1 MSMIIKKNQ
10 IVSAVVLVALCSAV
24 FINWYYSKPASTDD
38 TSNLGEA
45 AYVNA
50 TAKSASKSTTK
61 SPEKN
66 TMSEYFANCELRR
79 KNAHDKALETIKSV
93 ISNKDSSKEAVEN
106 ATKELD
112 ELSATIKK
120 EADLENILKAKIN
133 SQCIVI
139 LNDGKAEIIVENS
152 KLNDDN
158 LSVIKTTILE
168 QTDTVSENISII
180 GAK

>member
-10 IVSAVVLVALCSAV
+10 IVSAVVLVALCRAV
-24 FINWYYSKPASTDD
+24 FINWYYSRPASTDD

-50 TAKSASKSTTK
+50 TTKSTTK
-61 SPEKN
+61 SSAKN

-93 ISNKDSSKEAVEN
+93 VSNKDSSKEAVEN
-106 ATKELD
+106 ATKEL
-112 ELSATIKK
+112 ESLSETIKK
-120 EADLENILKAKIN
+120 EADLENILKAKID

-152 KLNDDN
+152 KLNDNN
-158 LSVIKTTILE
+158 LPVIKSTILE
-168 QTDTVSENISII
+168 QTDIGVENISII

>member
-24 FINWYYSKPASTDD
+24 FINWYYSRPASTDD

-50 TAKSASKSTTK
+50 TTQSTTK
-61 SPEKN
+61 SSAKN

-93 ISNKDSSKEAVEN
+93 VSNKDSSKEAVEN
-106 ATKELD
+106 ATKEL
-112 ELSATIKK
+112 ESLSATIKK
-120 EADLENILKAKIN
+120 EADLENILKAKID

-158 LSVIKTTILE
+158 LPVIKSTILE
-168 QTDTVSENISII
+168 QTDIGVENISII

>member
-1 MSMIIKKNQ
+1 MSMIIRKKQ

-24 FINWYYSKPASTDD
+24 FINWYYSRPASSSD

-50 TAKSASKSTTK
+50 TAKPTS
-61 SPEKN
+61 SPSEKN
-66 TMSEYFANCELRR
+66 TMSEYFANCDLRR

-93 ISNKDSSKEAVEN
+93 ISNKDSSEEAVSN
-106 ATKELD
+106 ATKELKT
-112 ELSATIKK
+112 LSETIKK
-120 EADLENILKAKIN
+120 EADLENILKAKID

-139 LNDGKAEIIVENS
+139 LNDGKAEVIVENS
-152 KLNDDN
+152 KLNDEN
-158 LSVIKTTILE
+158 LPVIKTTILE
-168 QTDTVSENISII
+168 QTDTAVENISII